1 MLQTD
6 TETRLCL
13 KIEQICSLKP
23 AEPVVLITPEI
34 LVQPK
39 EQQSFE
45 LWIKLFEF
53 GSVSSAG

>member
-1 MLQTD
+1 MLHTN
-6 TETRLCL
+6 TEMRLCL
-13 KIEQICSLKP
+13 KMEQICSLKP